1 MHKKKY
7 SDQQNCV
14 SYIIIFTQP
23 KHICRV
29 FPYFIW
35 GGGVFCLFIYFRL
48 IIVLTVDQT
57 N

>member
-35 GGGVFCLFIYFRL
+35 GGGGVLFVYFKL